1 MQTNDPDRCP
11 AGHDLDRHGRHAVVQ
26 CQGSINHDG
35 KHFFE
40 EDHYAMRWQDQTTT
54 PQGKEKQ
61 VSPTQILLVDD
72 NPAALDAVADTLR
85 TKLSDAEVNV
95 CISAQRAFEAIAH
108 FNYHLVI
115 VDQCMPEMSGTELI
129 KRVRAIRPTLP
140 ILLISGQGSAS
151 LGSTAVEMGATGF
164 LAKPLDG
171 KTLKSTVEQALGAAH
186 RNMDGVTR

>member
-1 MQTNDPDRCP
+1 MKTNDPDRCP

-26 CQGSINHDG
+26 CQGSINHEG

-40 EDHYAMRWQDQTTT
+40 EDHYAMRWRDHETT
-54 PQGKEKQ
+54 PQKEGQ
-61 VSPTQILLVDD
+61 ALPAQILLVDD
-72 NPAALDAVADTLR
+72 NPIVLDAVAETLR

-95 CISAQRAFEAIAH
+95 CISAQRACEAIAN

-129 KRVRAIRPTLP
+129 TRVRAIRPKLP
-140 ILLISGQGSAS
+140 ILLMSGHGSDA
-151 LGSTAVEMGATGF
+151 LGSNAVEMGASGF

-171 KTLKSTVEQALGAAH
+171 KVLKSTVEQALGATH
-186 RNMDGVTR
+186 RNMDRVAS